1 MLVLDDVLSE
11 LDPRRCEA
19 LLRHLPSGPGRADDR
34 RGPAGGRAPRRNCAH
49 RSWHGDV
56 VSRDPVPL
64 GDSLNAVIRSLRND
78 ASGARVVEPDGRR
91 VRAVGRGCRA
101 TPWPAHVK
109 PVKLD
114 GTKLVVEVD
123 DPAWATQLRFLE
135 TTLKQRLLE
144 VAGATIETIEAR
156 VRRF

>member
-1 MLVLDDVLSE
+1 M
-11 LDPRRCEA
+11 
-19 LLRHLPSGPGRADDR
+19 
-34 RGPAGGRAPRRNCAH
+34 
-49 RSWHGDV
+49 
-56 VSRDPVPL
+56 SRDPVPI
-64 GDSLNAVIRSLRND
+64 GESLNSVVRSLRNESTD
-78 ASGARVVEPDGRR
+78 PVSASQMGGVFGRWAE
-91 VRAVGRGCRA
+91 AVGDA
-101 TPWPAHVK
+101 VANHVK

-144 VAGATIETIEAR
+144 VAGATVDTIEAR

>member
-1 MLVLDDVLSE
+1 M
-11 LDPRRCEA
+11 
-19 LLRHLPSGPGRADDR
+19 
-34 RGPAGGRAPRRNCAH
+34 N
-49 RSWHGDV
+49 
-56 VSRDPVPL
+56 RDPVPI
-64 GDSLNAVIRSLRND
+64 GESLNRVVRSLRND
-78 ASGARVVEPDGRR
+78 ASNPASSSDMAKQMGGVFGRWTE
-91 VRAVGRGCRA
+91 AVGNA
-101 TPWPAHVK
+101 VAAHVK
-109 PVKLD
+109 PIKLD